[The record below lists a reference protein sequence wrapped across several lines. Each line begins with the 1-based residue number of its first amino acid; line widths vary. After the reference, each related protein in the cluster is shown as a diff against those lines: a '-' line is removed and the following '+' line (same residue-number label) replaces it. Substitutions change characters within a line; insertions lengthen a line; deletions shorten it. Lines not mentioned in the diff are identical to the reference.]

1 MTALTVL
8 VRRLGGL
15 PLVAAALLIAAPAQ
29 AGPTE
34 DTLKLQ
40 GDRWNAAYSAGDW
53 TALRAL
59 YADDAWLMTD
69 KAPALRGAD
78 AIIAYLRRFRD
89 SGAVVRFRFENED
102 VVAGRPF
109 GIVIAR
115 YWMTAQRCAAGAHLG
130 PVDADLQ
137 MADQRTGRSL
147 ETVARH
153 RQYVAG
159 CADRVKRPVV
169 SGEPDPRFT
178 MRWRLTLGL
187 SRKGKKA

>member
-59 YADDAWLMTD
+59 YADDAWLRTD

-115 YWMTAQRCAAGAHLG
+115 YWMTAQRPGGAP
-130 PVDADLQ
+130 PV
-137 MADQRTGRSL
+137 RTSGRSML
-147 ETVARH
+147 IYKWQT
-153 RQYVAG
+153 
-159 CADRVKRPVV
+159 
-169 SGEPDPRFT
+169 SGRGGAWKLWRDIDNTSPDVPIE
-178 MRWRLTLGL
+178 
-187 SRKGKKA
+187 